1 MKLFVWCRIPV
12 RFFYLGD
19 EYIEFYRVQNQKVE
33 KQETCEQISVFDIN
47 SDKFREM
54 LDKIPEKSETGVILN
69 SSHFI
74 FNILEFD
81 RIPLREHLMKDLVE
95 WKIKKQ
101 FPEDINQYE
110 NHFFKLDRKRIL
122 SVLFRKDLKESIENV
137 FTDRQ
142 RPLTYFGNSTIEI
155 MNHVFR
161 GKSIPDFFIEIDNG
175 LCIVVFQSHSIP
187 FYIRK
192 FRIERGEE
200 MIDELKKTLRF
211 VASNYGRKP
220 FSYALISH
228 DDELPTGI
236 QEELGKLELK
246 ALKPD
251 QGEGLFFPG

>member
-1 MKLFVWCRIPV
+1 MKLFVRYRTPV
-12 RFFYLGD
+12 RFFYLGE
-19 EYIEFYRVQNQKVE
+19 EYIELYRVQNQHVE
-33 KQETCEQISVFDIN
+33 KQETCEQISVFEIN

-54 LDKIPEKSETGVILN
+54 LDKIPKESETGVILS

-81 RIPLREHLMKDLVE
+81 RIPLREHLMKDLIE

-110 NHFFKLDRKRIL
+110 NHFFKLDRKKIL
-122 SVLFRKDLKESIENV
+122 SILFRKDLKESIENV
-137 FTDRQ
+137 FTDCQ
-142 RPLTYFGNSTIEI
+142 RPLTFFGNSTIEI

-161 GKSIPDFFIEIDNG
+161 GKSLPDFFIEIDNG

-211 VASNYGRKP
+211 VASNFGRKP
-220 FSYALISH
+220 ASYALISH
-228 DDELPTGI
+228 NDEPLTGI
-236 QEELGKLELK
+236 QQELGKLELK
-246 ALKPD
+246 TLKPD
-251 QGEGLFFPG
+251 QGKRLFLPG